1 MDISRSREKLNTF
14 LAYVLGRNPYEFG
27 LVPDGN
33 GFVKTKDLLKAI
45 REEEGFHH
53 VTEGS
58 LLELPLTVKQ
68 PAVDIQ
74 DDRIRAMDRDR
85 LAPPSCENEVPKLLY
100 IGIRNRAHGHVMH
113 KGLLP
118 YDEQPYVVV
127 ASDRDLAERLGKR
140 KDPRPVIITIHT
152 DRAEDLGVIFF
163 FAGEGIYLAR
173 SIPEGCLSGPPP
185 VSADNEGGGRPN
197 KARSG
202 EKRQIPTPGSFFPN
216 LGGKPAKTRQDKLS
230 WKHNKKKLRKD
241 KEKFR
246 GDE

>member
-27 LVPDGN
+27 LVPDEN

-53 VTEGS
+53 VTAGS
-58 LLELPLTVKQ
+58 LLELTMAVKQ
-68 PAVDIQ
+68 PSVDIE
-74 DDRIRAMDRDR
+74 DDRIRARDRDK
-85 LAPPSCENEVPKLLY
+85 LTPPSCEGDVPKLLY
-100 IGIRNRAHGHVMH
+100 IGVRNRAHGHVMH

-118 YDEQPYVVV
+118 YEGQPYVVL

-140 KDPRPVIITIHT
+140 KDPRPVILTIHT
-152 DRAEDLGVIFF
+152 ARAEDQGVVFF

-185 VSADNEGGGRPN
+185 ATADDEGNRPK
-197 KARSG
+197 KARAG
-202 EKRQIPTPGSFFPN
+202 EKRQIPTPGSFFPD
-216 LGGKPAKTRQDKLS
+216 LGGNPAKARQDKLS
-230 WKHNKKKLRKD
+230 WKHNKKKIRKD

-246 GDE
+246 GDY